1 MKGFASTWL
10 RFRLRKGWE
19 YLEVYRQGRRDRGQ
33 YVTCYVRKTPGER
46 VPRVGIVV
54 GRKVGCAVVRN
65 RVKRRLREAI
75 RHIFTGLPPGTAVIV
90 SALEG
95 TADVKTAELERDL
108 LLVLK
113 KMGGW
118 KGQT

>member
-1 MKGFASTWL
+1 MKGSTSKWL

-19 YLEVYRQGRRDRGQ
+19 YAEVYRQGRRDRGR
-33 YVTCYVRKTPGER
+33 YVTCYIRNAPGAA

-75 RHIFTGLPPGTAVIV
+75 RRIFTAIPLGTSLIV

-95 TADVKTAELERDL
+95 TAEVKPVEFERDL

-113 KMGGW
+113 RLGGG
-118 KGQT
+118 KGLS